1 VVVLGDRHHPSPHS
15 TAGIPIGSNLTL
27 TNITTTMVIVI
38 KRGMTKK
45 QIDMQL
51 AKLRAGRG
59 MRKKRSIP
67 DIRQFVGT
75 IKLKEDPLVIQKRTR
90 DEWR

>member
-1 VVVLGDRHHPSPHS
+1 
-15 TAGIPIGSNLTL
+15 
-27 TNITTTMVIVI
+27 MVIVI

-45 QIDMQL
+45 QIDAEL
-51 AKLRAGRG
+51 AKLRNGRRK
-59 MRKKRSIP
+59 RKKRPIP

-75 IKLKEDPLVIQKRTR
+75 ITLKEDPLVIQKRMR

>member
-1 VVVLGDRHHPSPHS
+1 
-15 TAGIPIGSNLTL
+15 
-27 TNITTTMVIVI
+27 MVIVI

-75 IKLKEDPLVIQKRTR
+75 IKLKEDPLVIQKRMR

>member
-1 VVVLGDRHHPSPHS
+1 M
-15 TAGIPIGSNLTL
+15 
-27 TNITTTMVIVI
+27 TNIPTIMVIVI

-45 QIDMQL
+45 QIDAEL
-51 AKLRAGRG
+51 AKLRNGR
-59 MRKKRSIP
+59 RKRNRRPVP

-75 IKLKEDPLVIQKRTR
+75 IKLKEDPLTIQKRMR